1 MSSLRMDN
9 RRGASSQLMQRV
21 GDSERDAC
29 VSALIGHHLH
39 GRLSVEDLERR
50 QLAAMTAVTTADL
63 RLLLADLPDSGNERT
78 TSARPPSAP
87 DKVDEAKRAAKSLLP
102 VAPVLL
108 GGAWFSQWFWQYSA
122 EGPFLGALAGGA
134 LGYAAHAVSSRLRR

>member
-1 MSSLRMDN
+1 MDN
-9 RRGASSQLMQRV
+9 RLGASSQLMQRV

-29 VSALIGHHLH
+29 VTTLIDHHLH

-50 QLAAMTAVTTADL
+50 QVAAMTAVTTQDL
-63 RLLLADLPDSGNERT
+63 RLLLADLPDSGHAGMRSPQQT
-78 TSARPPSAP
+78 LPADAVDQARKA
-87 DKVDEAKRAAKSLLP
+87 VKSLLP
-102 VAPVLL
+102 VTPVLL

-134 LGYAAHAVSSRLRR
+134 LGYASHAVLSRLRR